1 MQILPAAQRNWLLA
15 LKWTQF
21 LTISRENHHP
31 IETFILILVLEYFK
45 INQSFSSFG
54 QQAKGGDH
62 QSIGK

>member
-1 MQILPAAQRNWLLA
+1 MNTI
-15 LKWTQF
+15 

-31 IETFILILVLEYFK
+31 IETLILILVLGYFK